1 VTPSCY
7 QVDITLGDRRLNW
20 IGWRVRFLQGKVLS
34 VLRLLKGLF
43 TFKGG
48 VDYILWKIERHS
60 GVSVEVGP
68 SLKRIPP
75 LAIVVIFWRLF
86 RQGAFR

>member
-1 VTPSCY
+1 VQIPA
-7 QVDITLGDRRLNW
+7 QERRLNG
-20 IGWRVRFLQGKVLS
+20 IGWRVRAVQGKVLS

-60 GVSVEVGP
+60 GVRVEVGP
-68 SLKRIPP
+68 TLKRFTP
-75 LAIVVIFWRLF
+75 LALVVIFWRLF
-86 RQGAFR
+86 RRGAFR